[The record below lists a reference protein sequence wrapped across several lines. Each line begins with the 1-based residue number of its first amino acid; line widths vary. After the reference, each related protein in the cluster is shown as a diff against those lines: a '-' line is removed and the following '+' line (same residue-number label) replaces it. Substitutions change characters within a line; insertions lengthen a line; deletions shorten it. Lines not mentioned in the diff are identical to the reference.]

1 MIITRTP
8 FRMSFVG
15 GGSDLPSFYT
25 VCPGHVI
32 STTIDKYMYISI
44 HEKFFD
50 NIRINYSKTEEVANV
65 SEIQHPIVR
74 ETLKHMDINDSIEI
88 SSLADIPSKGSG
100 LGSSSSYTVG
110 LLNALHIY
118 KKIKTSRRDLAENAF
133 FIESSLCGEPG
144 GKQDQ
149 YAAAFGGM
157 NHYIFNPDGSVE
169 IEPINLSDETKQ
181 NISSSILMFYTGYT
195 RRSSLPLNDV
205 IGTMKTNK
213 NKIQTLKEM
222 SLLYLDFKNAL
233 INGDIRI
240 LGEILHESWQLKKS
254 LSDII
259 SSSSIDDLY
268 KKALNSGAIGGKI
281 LGAGNGGF
289 LMFLV
294 SEDKQNSVRD
304 SLKDLREVKVNF
316 DYNGTQQIFND
327 NE

>member
-44 HEKFFD
+44 HEKFFE

-118 KKIKTSRRDLAENAF
+118 KKIKL
-133 FIESSLCGEPG
+133 
-144 GKQDQ
+144 
-149 YAAAFGGM
+149 
-157 NHYIFNPDGSVE
+157 
-169 IEPINLSDETKQ
+169 
-181 NISSSILMFYTGYT
+181 
-195 RRSSLPLNDV
+195 
-205 IGTMKTNK
+205 
-213 NKIQTLKEM
+213 LKEIWQKM
-222 SLLYLDFKNAL
+222 LFLLSLAYAMNLGVTRPVRSCFRWYESLY
-233 INGDIRI
+233 
-240 LGEILHESWQLKKS
+240 
-254 LSDII
+254 
-259 SSSSIDDLY
+259 
-268 KKALNSGAIGGKI
+268 
-281 LGAGNGGF
+281 
-289 LMFLV
+289 V
-294 SEDKQNSVRD
+294 
-304 SLKDLREVKVNF
+304 
-316 DYNGTQQIFND
+316 
-327 NE
+327 